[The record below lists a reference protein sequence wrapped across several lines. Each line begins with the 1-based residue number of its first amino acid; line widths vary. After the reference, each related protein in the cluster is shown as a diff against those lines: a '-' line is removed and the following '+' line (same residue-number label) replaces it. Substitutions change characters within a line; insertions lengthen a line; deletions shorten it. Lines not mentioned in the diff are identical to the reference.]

1 MADTINKYAKKRLR
15 DLDEEANPQS
25 KKLREYLEE
34 EEKMDEAEKRRRK
47 IARENRARIA
57 RGEKPLPV
65 K

>member
-34 EEKMDEAEKRRRK
+34 EEKMDEDEKRRRK